1 MTFPKLRLR
10 RWFMV
15 GITVAILGVFV
26 ARLIQIQI
34 VEGETYANMLNPS
47 NISNQTVK
55 AIRGEVVDRNGKPL
69 AVNRMGYDVILDRA
83 YLPPGRQNDII
94 LELIGL
100 FERLG
105 ETWTDTLPITGSAPF
120 AFKEEYESEIA
131 RLKKLLGAQPYAS
144 AEDAV
149 YWLVQRYK
157 LEGYSPEDQ
166 RKIAGVRYEM
176 EQRGFN
182 WNVPYTFATDIDIS
196 SVIQVKERSYQLQ
209 GVEVEE
215 SGVRYYPN
223 GKLAPHL
230 IGNIGPIYAEEY
242 PALKEKGY
250 AMDDRVGNA
259 GVEKAFEDLL
269 RGTNGLR
276 QIQIGEGGEVV
287 QVVENPPPVAG
298 KTVVLT
304 LDNDLQLIAQ
314 EALERQIAK
323 LQATAPAG
331 QGREAESG
339 AVVAVKAKTG
349 EVLVAATYPSYD
361 LNTFSQDYSKL
372 AAQTELRPMFNRA
385 VQGVYAPGSTFKP
398 VVGMAGLTHGVIEEG
413 SNVHCGRVYT
423 FYAPGY
429 QPTCLGYHGGTNL
442 VGALRVSCNIFFYD
456 VGRRVGIENIVDMA
470 AQLGLG
476 QPTGIEIPEAIGQIS
491 SPEAKAADPYNSEE
505 WYPGDVL
512 QSSIGQMYNWYSP
525 LQMANYAA
533 TLGNRGTR
541 MKLTLVHEVRDYAM
555 NQVLE
560 PFSPE
565 VAATVDAPREAFES
579 VIKGMVAASGPSGTA
594 SATFGYYPITVAS
607 KTGTPETRDLPNSVF
622 ICFAPAENPEIAIAV
637 IIEKGWHGYTGA
649 PVAKEIFDE
658 YFGLNVS
665 GASQA
670 EMQSGAGE
678 ASADLPS
685 SAQTDSPSI
694 SGSAPSG
701 EISYPAASSSMAADT
716 AVPGDGADA

>member
-1 MTFPKLRLR
+1 MTFPKLRIR

-15 GITVAILGVFV
+15 GITIAILGVFV

-34 VEGETYANMLNPS
+34 VEGEAYANMLNPS
-47 NISNQTVK
+47 NVSSQTVK

-83 YLPPGRQNDII
+83 YLSPDKQNDII

-105 ETWTDTLPITGSAPF
+105 ETWTDTLPITATAPF
-120 AFKEEYESEIA
+120 AFREEYESEIA
-131 RLKKLLGAQPYAS
+131 RLKKLLGAQSYAS
-144 AEDAV
+144 AENAV

-157 LEGYSPEDQ
+157 LEDYSPEDQ

-182 WNVPYTFATDIDIS
+182 WNVPYTFATDINIS

-223 GKLAPHL
+223 GNLAPHL

-276 QIQIGEGGEVV
+276 QIQIGQGGEVV

-304 LDNDLQLIAQ
+304 LDNDLQLIGQ
-314 EALERQIAK
+314 EALEKQIAK

-331 QGREAESG
+331 QGREAEAG
-339 AVVAVKAKTG
+339 AVVAVEVKTG

-361 LNTFSQDYSKL
+361 LNTFSQEYSKL
-372 AAQTELRPMFNRA
+372 AAQELRPMFNRA
-385 VQGVYAPGSTFKP
+385 VQGTYAPGSTFKP

-429 QPTCLGYHGGTNL
+429 QPTCLGYHGGINV

-476 QPTGIEIPEAIGQIS
+476 QPTGIEIPEALGQIS
-491 SPEAKAADPYNSEE
+491 SPEAKAADPYNDEA
-505 WYPGDVL
+505 WFPGDVL

-560 PFSPE
+560 PFTPV
-565 VAATVDAPREAFES
+565 VAATVDAPREAFET
-579 VIKGMVAASGPSGTA
+579 VVEGMVAASGPSGTA

-622 ICFAPAENPEIAIAV
+622 ICFAPAEDPEIAVAV

-649 PVAKEIFDE
+649 PVAKEIFNE

-665 GASQA
+665 GAAQA
-670 EMQSGAGE
+670 EAQSA
-678 ASADLPS
+678 A
-685 SAQTDSPSI
+685 TD
-694 SGSAPSG
+694 
-701 EISYPAASSSMAADT
+701 EEPAASPSSSLPEPAAPAEEISPPADT
-716 AVPGDGADA
+716 TSAAGAESRPE